1 LHIPKLGMGV
11 LSALLLAFAFV
22 LSAHSARADGPDGS
36 PASASTG
43 NAPPKDAPLS
53 ADESVQ
59 PDLRPHQA
67 ALGAQAFW
75 VVGKVMP
82 SVVLRFDLHKLLWLD
97 VEAGLIFLTNSPPRS
112 DAFVGSPF
120 GAHVL
125 VAPFRT
131 PKVELAA
138 GLGVDTH
145 YLWGINGDLVEVAMS
160 VIASAHYW
168 ITPKFGL
175 FGSARGYP
183 IATSGLELGN
193 FRDGRAGL
201 PVLFATGVALS
212 YP

>member
-1 LHIPKLGMGV
+1 
-11 LSALLLAFAFV
+11 
-22 LSAHSARADGPDGS
+22 
-36 PASASTG
+36 
-43 NAPPKDAPLS
+43 
-53 ADESVQ
+53 VQ
-59 PDLRPHQA
+59 PNLRPHQA

-97 VEAGLIFLTNSPPRS
+97 VEAGLIFVTNSPPGS
-112 DAFVGSPF
+112 DSFVGSPF
-120 GAHVL
+120 GAHLL

-145 YLWGINGDLVEVAMS
+145 YLYGINGDLVEVAMS

-168 ITPKFGL
+168 ITPKFGV
-175 FGSARGYP
+175 FGSARVYP
-183 IATSGLELGN
+183 IATSGLELGT
-193 FRDGRAGL
+193 FRDGSAGL
-201 PVLFATGVALS
+201 PVLFATGVAWS